1 MNLELLLQ
9 ELDFT
14 FPSGMLHWLLGE
26 LAIEDLDVAVCY
38 GYALAL
44 RGAATDACSER

>member
-1 MNLELLLQ
+1 VNLELLLQ

-26 LAIEDLDVAVCY
+26 LAIEDLDVA
-38 GYALAL
+38 GLL
-44 RGAATDACSER
+44 RLRPGAAGRGDGRLL